1 MAAGKK
7 LTPKQKMFVAEYLVS
22 LNATDAARKAG
33 YSEKTA
39 EIIGHENLRKP
50 NIQAAIQVA
59 QQERSE
65 KLSLS
70 AEWVLER
77 FKLISDRCI
86 QGEPVM
92 DREGKPT
99 GEWKFDSSGANKAT
113 EMIGKHLGMFVEK
126 HELTGK
132 DGGPIEVETLT
143 PEERQARI
151 NELIQKRG
159 S

>member
-1 MAAGKK
+1 MAG
-7 LTPKQKMFVAEYLVS
+7 LTEKQKMFVLEYLVD
-22 LNATDAARKAG
+22 LNATAAAKRAG

-39 EIIGHENLRKP
+39 EEQGCRLLRNVKV
-50 NIQAAIQVA
+50 QEALKEA

-86 QGEPVM
+86 QGEPVL
-92 DREGKPT
+92 DREGNPT
-99 GEWKFDSSGANKAT
+99 GEWRFDSSGANKAT

-126 HELTGK
+126 HEINANVNINKL
-132 DGGPIEVETLT
+132 
-143 PEERQARI
+143 EEFFDDSGAD
-151 NELIQKRG
+151 N